1 MTSLVTLLMLSL
13 APVQAN
19 DDISLGEPGYGGSGC
34 PQGSASTILSPDG
47 KSLSI
52 LFDEFMVEAVEK
64 RERELHV
71 KHVISPF
78 LFTFHKDFLF
88 PL

>member
-1 MTSLVTLLMLSL
+1 MKKTLLTLLSMAMLAA
-13 APVQAN
+13 APAQAS

-52 LFDEFMVEAVEK
+52 LFDEF
-64 RERELHV
+64 
-71 KHVISPF
+71 ISR
-78 LFTFHKDFLF
+78 
-88 PL
+88 